1 MPLKTKTVLIIEDE
15 IETAE
20 MLAEMLRLNHFRPLM
35 STGKHAFSLLQQE
48 RPDAVV
54 LDLMM
59 PDVSGME
66 ILRYIRC
73 HPDFSAT
80 PVIVVSAKCLPTD
93 VQAGLDAGAT
103 GYMVKPVAYREFI
116 RILQASLGAESPPDK
131 PA

>member
-1 MPLKTKTVLIIEDE
+1 LKTKSVLIIEDE
-15 IETAE
+15 LETAE
-20 MLAEMLRLNHFRPLM
+20 MLAEMLRLNHFRPLI
-35 STGKHAFSLLQQE
+35 SNGKYAFSLLQQE
-48 RPDAVV
+48 KPDGVV

-73 HPDFSAT
+73 HPHLSAT
-80 PVIVVSAKCLPTD
+80 PVIIVSAKCLPTD

-103 GYMVKPVAYREFI
+103 GYMVKPVGYREFI
-116 RILQASLGAESPPDK
+116 RIMQVSLGAEGTPGR